1 MEYGKSEMLKRRRTK
16 IVATVGPTSD
26 DRETIGRL
34 IDTGVDVFR
43 LNMSHGDHDGHRAA
57 YGHIRATAEERG
69 RPIAV
74 LADLCGPKIRV
85 GLLEGG
91 QIQLRDGAA
100 VTVTTRDVVGS
111 PDLIPSQ
118 YEGIA
123 TDARPGCR
131 ILLSDGL
138 LELRVDRIDGTE
150 LSCTVVH
157 GGVLKDRKGIN
168 LPDVAVSAPCLTEK
182 DQADTRFALEI
193 GVDLLALSF
202 VRSASDIKEL
212 RAMLPDDQSP
222 GIIAKIERPE
232 ALDAMDEI
240 IAAADGVMVARGD
253 LGVELPAELVPV
265 AQRDL
270 IVRARAQGKPS
281 IVATQM
287 LESMIEHPQPTRA
300 EVSDVSTAVY
310 SGADAVMLSAE
321 TASGAYPLRAVEMMD
336 RIARR
341 IESQEWTEGR
351 FRMTSDGFPGMPL
364 DDAVARAVAQLSRDL
379 RIRAIVAFTTSGRTA
394 GVIAAARPAAPLVAA
409 STDVATVRR
418 SNLLWGAVPV
428 LVSDADLLDPTAT
441 ARRLAKEYDLA
452 GPSEFLLTVEG
463 LTGTDPASAA
473 SMTVLA
479 V

>member
-16 IVATVGPTSD
+16 IVATIGPASSD
-26 DRETIGRL
+26 RDTVGRL
-34 IDTGVDVFR
+34 IDAGVDVFR

-57 YGHIRATAEERG
+57 YGHIRASAEERG
-69 RPIAV
+69 RPVAV

-85 GLLEGG
+85 GRLEGG
-91 QIQLRDGAA
+91 QIDLVDGET
-100 VTVTTRDVVGS
+100 VTVTTRDVLGG
-111 PDLIPSQ
+111 PGLIPSQ

-123 TDARPGCR
+123 QDARPGSR

-138 LELRVDRIDGTE
+138 LELRVERIEGTE
-150 LSCTVVH
+150 LTCTVVH

-168 LPDVAVSAPCLTEK
+168 LPDVAVSAPSFTEK
-182 DQADTRFALEI
+182 DQADARFALDI
-193 GVDLLALSF
+193 GVDFLALSF
-202 VRSASDIKEL
+202 VRSAADIKEV
-212 RAMLPDDQSP
+212 RAILPDEQAP
-222 GIIAKIERPE
+222 GIIAKVERPE
-232 ALDAMDEI
+232 ALDSMDEI

-321 TASGAYPLRAVEMMD
+321 TASGAYPIRAVEMMD

-351 FRMTSDGFPGMPL
+351 FMMATEGFPGMPL
-364 DDAVARAVAQLSRDL
+364 DDAIARAVAQLSRDL
-379 RIRAIVAFTTSGRTA
+379 RIRAIVAFTSSGRTA
-394 GVIAAARPAAPLVAA
+394 GVISAARPAAPLVAA

-428 LVSDADLLDPTAT
+428 LVSDTDLLDPNAT
-441 ARRLAKEYDLA
+441 ARQLAKTHDLA
-452 GPSEFLLTVEG
+452 APSEYLLTVEG

-473 SMTVLA
+473 SMTVL
-479 V
+479 VV

>member
-43 LNMSHGDHDGHRAA
+43 MNMSHGDHDGHRAA
-57 YGHIRATAEERG
+57 YGHIR
-69 RPIAV
+69 V
-74 LADLCGPKIRV
+74 
-85 GLLEGG
+85 
-91 QIQLRDGAA
+91 
-100 VTVTTRDVVGS
+100 
-111 PDLIPSQ
+111 
-118 YEGIA
+118 
-123 TDARPGCR
+123 
-131 ILLSDGL
+131 
-138 LELRVDRIDGTE
+138 
-150 LSCTVVH
+150 
-157 GGVLKDRKGIN
+157 
-168 LPDVAVSAPCLTEK
+168 
-182 DQADTRFALEI
+182 ALEI

-202 VRSASDIKEL
+202 VRSAADIKEL
-212 RAMLPDDQSP
+212 RAMLSDDQAP

-300 EVSDVSTAVY
+300 EVSDVSTAVF

-321 TASGAYPLRAVEMMD
+321 TASGLYPVRAVEMMD

-351 FRMTSDGFPGMPL
+351 FRTETAGFPAMPL
-364 DDAVARAVAQLSRDL
+364 HDASDRAVAQLSRDL
-379 RIRAIVAFTTSGRTA
+379 RI
-394 GVIAAARPAAPLVAA
+394 
-409 STDVATVRR
+409 
-418 SNLLWGAVPV
+418 
-428 LVSDADLLDPTAT
+428 
-441 ARRLAKEYDLA
+441 
-452 GPSEFLLTVEG
+452 
-463 LTGTDPASAA
+463 
-473 SMTVLA
+473 
-479 V
+479 